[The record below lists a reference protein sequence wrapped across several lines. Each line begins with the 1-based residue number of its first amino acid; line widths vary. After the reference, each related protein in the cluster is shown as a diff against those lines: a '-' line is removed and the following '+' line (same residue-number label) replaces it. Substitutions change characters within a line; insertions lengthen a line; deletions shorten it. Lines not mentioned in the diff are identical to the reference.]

1 MSSVKTVLQ
10 NFFERNLFERI
21 IVYIVL
27 SELLVKIIF
36 ELILGQWDFIQG
48 QNKQWFFYSFLAL
61 DYLISVKKVIKI
73 RVTVN
78 PMSLL
83 AFVFLIMVA
92 HGLFMGIML
101 GNSISIVANDTIPIL
116 MIALN
121 ILRMQ
126 SLTECKPFDLKFLL
140 YFCAFVTIGTG
151 AVGFMADILRR
162 PSGPA
167 IPEEAIFF
175 PLFLAAL
182 YTIKPFPKWIVV
194 LVLGMIVATVG
205 DLNRTIMAFFVIVIS
220 GYTLFNVIRY
230 PAKGLVVITVVLI
243 VVSVASQIVPE
254 DSKTYR
260 RITGLAEVD
269 LSQSEGSIGERQEE
283 WRAINRKYE
292 KKGKTIELFGLGF
305 GGVYDVARTWT
316 YLKNYGHAH
325 YSWAWFKLR
334 FGQIGYIYLFIFAS
348 ALLYNGFIWSTHALR
363 GVDGAWFIVFLC
375 LISLLYCL
383 TYVNAGLLM
392 MGIQFIH
399 YKSNQPKK
407 SEEDASSESVQEKQ
421 KL

>member
-1 MSSVKTVLQ
+1 MLQ

-21 IVYIVL
+21 IIYIVL

-126 SLTECKPFDLKFLL
+126 SVTEYKPFDLKFLL

-151 AVGFMADILRR
+151 TVGFMADILKR

-182 YTIKPFPKWIVV
+182 YTIKPFPKWIIV
-194 LVLGMIVATVG
+194 LVAVMIVVTVG
-205 DLNRTIMAFFVIVIS
+205 DFNRTTMAFITIVVS
-220 GYTLFNVIRY
+220 GYILFNVIRY
-230 PAKGLVVITVVLI
+230 PTKGLVVMTMVLI

-260 RITGLAEVD
+260 RIVGLADVD
-269 LSQSEGSIGERQEE
+269 LSKSTGSIGERQEE
-283 WRAINRKYE
+283 WRAINLKYE
-292 KKGKTIELFGLGF
+292 EKGSTIELFGLGF
-305 GGVYDVARTWT
+305 GGVYEVARTHA

-348 ALLYNGFIWSTHALR
+348 ALLYNGFIWGTHAIR

-375 LISLLYCL
+375 LISLLYCM

-399 YKSNQPKK
+399 YKSNQQKK
-407 SEEDASSESVQEKQ
+407 SEEDASSESIQERQ

>member
-10 NFFERNLFERI
+10 DFFEKNLFERI
-21 IVYIVL
+21 VVYIVL

-36 ELILGQWDFIQG
+36 ELILGQWDFVQG

-151 AVGFMADILRR
+151 TVGFMADILRR

-205 DLNRTIMAFFVIVIS
+205 DFNRTIMAFFVIVLS
-220 GYTLFNVIRY
+220 
-230 PAKGLVVITVVLI
+230 LI
-243 VVSVASQIVPE
+243 HI
-254 DSKTYR
+254 
-260 RITGLAEVD
+260 
-269 LSQSEGSIGERQEE
+269 
-283 WRAINRKYE
+283 
-292 KKGKTIELFGLGF
+292 
-305 GGVYDVARTWT
+305 
-316 YLKNYGHAH
+316 
-325 YSWAWFKLR
+325 
-334 FGQIGYIYLFIFAS
+334 
-348 ALLYNGFIWSTHALR
+348 
-363 GVDGAWFIVFLC
+363 
-375 LISLLYCL
+375 
-383 TYVNAGLLM
+383 
-392 MGIQFIH
+392 
-399 YKSNQPKK
+399 
-407 SEEDASSESVQEKQ
+407 
-421 KL
+421 